1 MTYYDKLGF
10 DLSENDEIIFSE
22 KSNKNILIGKIYLL
36 NINNVFIK
44 TINKT
49 YIRRYDQIIKIK
61 KGIL

>member
-22 KSNKNILIGKIYLL
+22 RSNKNILIGKIYLL

-44 TINKT
+44 TIDKT
-49 YIRRYDQIIKIK
+49 YIRKYDQIIKIK